1 MFPPRPERRRDQGA
15 RSRAC
20 ELELDLVLALPPVT
34 LGGKDRADHGAARP
48 LDHREPVACAEA
60 AGERQRT
67 QHEMAEKDLHE
78 QPVRRKSSGKRKT
91 REKLLDD
98 GAHTREGKIRYSPSI
113 DPTAV
118 TEF

>member
-1 MFPPRPERRRDQGA
+1 MFQPRPERRRDQGA

-48 LDHREPVACAEA
+48 LDHREPVARAEA
-60 AGERQRT
+60 TGERQRT

-78 QPVRRKSSGKRKT
+78 QPVMRKSSGKRKP
-91 REKLLDD
+91 REK
-98 GAHTREGKIRYSPSI
+98 RSEERRVGKECRSRWSPYH
-113 DPTAV
+113 
-118 TEF
+118 